1 MDGPIPAPPAA
12 ASPAGKPERDEAAGG
27 LADPAALQVELS
39 TITAS
44 VEEAA
49 REWGLRSDSREGKFV
64 SAFLGTVSWLSRLS
78 VSAHAGQQA
87 LSREQREAAA
97 TDLARVQEIT
107 RAANISLSQAR
118 NALIGLEVER
128 ENAIVR
134 MIHETLPVFAE
145 RLQGALII
153 REKSWNEGQR
163 FKRYALVATVT
174 LGLVVGGYG
183 WRAWQDTGATTVLD
197 RCLSHAVEGNGR
209 IYCDVT
215 GFVAVSK

>member
-1 MDGPIPAPPAA
+1 MEEDGETNPGAFPL
-12 ASPAGKPERDEAAGG
+12 SSGRAGG
-27 LADPAALQVELS
+27 EAEIVDVTTALRRV
-39 TITAS
+39 TD
-44 VEEAA
+44 AA
-49 REWGLRSDSREGKFV
+49 REWGVRPHLMEGRFV
-64 SAFLGTVSWLSRLS
+64 SALMAAIAEVARVSDAARDEFKR
-78 VSAHAGQQA
+78 AFQQN
-87 LSREQREAAA
+87 REAA
-97 TDLARVQEIT
+97 DLELERAREIT

-197 RCLSHAVEGNGR
+197 RCLSHTVEGNGR